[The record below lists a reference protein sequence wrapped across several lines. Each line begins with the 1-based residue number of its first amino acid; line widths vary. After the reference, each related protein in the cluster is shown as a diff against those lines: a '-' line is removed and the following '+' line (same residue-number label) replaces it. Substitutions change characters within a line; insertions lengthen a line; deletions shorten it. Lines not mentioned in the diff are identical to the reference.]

1 MIDLHLHS
9 TYSDGT
15 STPSELVSHGVGLG
29 LRAVALTDHDTVDG
43 VDELMTEA
51 ARLKMDA
58 LPGVELS
65 AGICPLTKDH
75 QREVHILGYFPKWDD
90 EIKAALEPLRQ
101 VQKWREERNRAIVEN
116 MRGYNIPITY
126 EDLVALAGTPN
137 VGRPHFANWL
147 IEHGF
152 AHSVGEAFQQFLIPG
167 ALTFKDRRTFDIAE
181 SLDLIRRAKGVAVLA
196 HPKALHIFSD
206 EDFEN
211 FLKGMVD
218 LGLEGIEVYCSVHLP
233 ADIRRYERM
242 AQKFDLIMTGGTDF
256 HGKMKPDI
264 RMGYGFGYTKVDDS
278 VYEKLRA
285 KLDSKK
291 Q

>member
-196 HPKALHIFSD
+196 HPKALHIFFRRGFR
-206 EDFEN
+206 EFPE
-211 FLKGMVD
+211 GHGGPGAGRHR
-218 LGLEGIEVYCSVHLP
+218 GLL
-233 ADIRRYERM
+233 
-242 AQKFDLIMTGGTDF
+242 
-256 HGKMKPDI
+256 
-264 RMGYGFGYTKVDDS
+264 
-278 VYEKLRA
+278 LRA
-285 KLDSKK
+285 SARRHQALRANGAEV
-291 Q
+291 